1 MNFEHSE
8 NGGEQ
13 IAQKIADLESRLEA
27 VEAENERLRD
37 RVDELE
43 EENER
48 LSSRV
53 EELESRPT
61 VEYSERDAGGMPVAS
76 SLSIGEIEIGK
87 RIYDDEE
94 LKDLDDR
101 LWNVEERLEEASL
114 GTAEDRIE
122 STETREESA
131 SKLLS
136 VVTWS
141 ESQAEEY
148 LTTNQKHARDVAKD
162 LGDYSTKTPKG
173 YRLRSRDVRT
183 VLSAWGDGR
192 PHDETVRRVMD
203 FLLRFAA
210 EDDVE
215 EVNKNGERRL
225 YWTREAVERYSS
237 AIAGTAH
244 VVCEESTPT
253 PPAEA

>member
-1 MNFEHSE
+1 MNFQHSE
-8 NGGEQ
+8 KTGEKL
-13 IAQKIADLESRLEA
+13 AQKIAELEDRLES
-27 VEAENERLRD
+27 VETENERLREENQELRD
-37 RVDELE
+37 RVEQLE
-43 EENER
+43 E
-48 LSSRV
+48 
-53 EELESRPT
+53 RPT
-61 VEYSERDAGGMPVAS
+61 VEFTDSDSRGPIAS
-76 SLSIGEIEIGK
+76 SLEIGGEPIGSDLYDEG
-87 RIYDDEE
+87 RIDSAE
-94 LKDLDDR
+94 DR
-101 LWNVEERLEEASL
+101 LDAVEERLEEASL

-162 LGDYSTKTPKG
+162 LDDYSTKTPKG

-203 FLLRFAA
+203 FLVRFAD
-210 EDDVE
+210 EEDVE
-215 EVNKNGERRL
+215 EVNKKGERRL
-225 YWTREAVERYSS
+225 YWSREAVERYSS